1 MTTRVWYLV
10 AAGLMISAATMA
22 ILAFGQMSGRV
33 EGMQRVV
40 MPGRAEITMPAGTS
54 TLYVERRSSVGGK
67 TYAVAGDIAP
77 RCAIDERQGR
87 KVTLTA
93 PQANVEYALGDFAG
107 KNTWDLDVMAAGSY
121 TLVCEA
127 DQPFVIA
134 IGQGIGAWIVVAAV
148 GVVPFLIGVV
158 IIAIVFFKRRGQKQR
173 LARAAPPAA

>member
-22 ILAFGQMSGRV
+22 ILAYGQMTGRV
-33 EGMQRVV
+33 EGMQRVA

-54 TLYVERRSSVGGK
+54 TLYVERTSRLGGK
-67 TYAVAGDIAP
+67 TYDVTGELEP

-87 KVTLTA
+87 KVTLTT
-93 PQANVEYALGDFAG
+93 PKANVMYAISGFAG
-107 KNTWDLDVMAAGSY
+107 KNTWDLDVMAPGSY

-127 DQPFVIA
+127 GQPFVIA

-148 GVVPFLIGVV
+148 GVVPFLIGAV
-158 IIAIVFFKRRGQKQR
+158 IIAIVFFKRRGQKKR